1 MAISL
6 DVANVGTGTGDNG
19 GATNPTLTLTT
30 SSAVAAGARLF
41 FTVALNTAS
50 GTGTFNLPTA
60 SGITFVAI
68 GQAADGNGPAQRGG
82 SWYADCPS
90 GLASSTVITVTSTF
104 TAAHWWVTGASSYK
118 ADGGFVAD
126 GAADTQTGFTTT
138 SWTSGSKTT
147 SAAALIFSGV
157 SARQPASSTPTAP
170 GVEDKQSTNSSM
182 LLLHQRRIESS
193 AGTYTNAGT
202 FNANTDGYTVITQ
215 AFKEAANTA
224 GGGFTRPGRERG
236 RFPLRGARWL
246 G

>member
-157 SARQPASSTPTAP
+157 
-170 GVEDKQSTNSSM
+170 EDKQSTNSSM